1 MLKRIV
7 ISCIL
12 IPVII
17 YVVYAP
23 FFHSLL
29 FLLFILLISITAA
42 IEMYTLIKKIY
53 RLPDGYDLTMLWY
66 CLPGTFLIILFYTGF
81 HVRIHSLLFILSVGL
96 LVFLLF
102 IGARIMKITGKTL
115 SSFGIL
121 FGSYIY
127 TSVFP
132 LIIFILR
139 QESKGIF
146 FIYLLFLLA
155 WFNDAV
161 AYFIGSFFGKTR
173 GIIHFSP
180 NKSLEGY
187 IGAFICTLTLGILL
201 RLLFAERFPFNILQA
216 AYAGLVIAV
225 CAPLGDLLES
235 LLKRKAG
242 VKDSSRLFPGLG
254 GVLDIFDSILMS
266 APFYYLLIKIGFTM

>member
-1 MLKRIV
+1 M
-7 ISCIL
+7 
-12 IPVII
+12 
-17 YVVYAP
+17 
-23 FFHSLL
+23 
-29 FLLFILLISITAA
+29 LLISITAA
-42 IEMYTLIKKIY
+42 IEIYTLIKKIY
-53 RLPDGYDLTMLWY
+53 RLPDEYDVNLLWY
-66 CLPGTFLIILFYTGF
+66 CLPGALLIILFYIG
-81 HVRIHSLLFILSVGL
+81 LFIKIRFIFIISSIGL
-96 LVFLLF
+96 LVFLLL
-102 IGARIMKITGKTL
+102 IGAITIKITGKIL

-121 FGSYIY
+121 IGSYIY

-139 QESKGIF
+139 QESQGIF
-146 FIYLLFLLA
+146 LVYILFLLA
-155 WFNDAV
+155 WFNDAT

-173 GIIHFSP
+173 GIIRFSP

-187 IGAFICTLTLGILL
+187 VGSFIFTLALGIIL
-201 RLLFAERFPFNILQA
+201 RNLFAKRFPFNTMQA
-216 AYAGLVIAV
+216 AYTALMIAV

-266 APFYYLLIKIGFTM
+266 APFYYLLIKIGFSM